1 MKLYGSLVS
10 PYVARAVLA
19 ARYKGI
25 DLAPE
30 TPPGGGI
37 KSAEYL
43 ALNPMGKMPGLE
55 VGGKCL
61 AESMVIV
68 EYIEDTHPQKPL
80 LPKDAVER
88 ANARLLARIVDLYI
102 APQASPF
109 FRNMNPA
116 KRNEEEVEAGKKA
129 LAKALADLEHYMNPQ
144 GPWANGTTFSLADVA
159 MLPSLLMINGIV
171 AGFGVANLFEGLPR
185 LGAWW
190 KHCHA
195 DALTSAFAREYLAA
209 MQAFL
214 ASRRG

>member
-19 ARYKGI
+19 ARYKG
-25 DLAPE
+25 LELVPE
-30 TPPGGGI
+30 APPGGGI

-43 ALNPMGKMPGLE
+43 ALNPMGKMPALD

-68 EYIEDTHPQKPL
+68 EYIEDAHPQKPL
-80 LPKDAVER
+80 LPQDPVER

-102 APQASPF
+102 APQSGPF

-116 KRNEEEVEAGKKA
+116 TRNEAEVEAGKKA
-129 LAKALADLEHYMNPQ
+129 LAKALADLEHFMSAQ
-144 GPWANGTTFSLADVA
+144 GPWANGATFSIADVA
-159 MLPSLLMINGIV
+159 MLPSLLMTSGIV
-171 AGFGVANLFEGLPR
+171 MGFGVTNLFEGMPK

-195 DALTSAFAREYLAA
+195 DALTGAFAKEYLAA